1 MSNPGDADATPI
13 TSVQQLADHIAAG
26 CKPTERFRIGTE
38 HEKFG
43 FRIADL
49 AAPPYQ
55 PADGQPGSIRDL
67 LEGLDA
73 LWRHADHSTPAI
85 SSA

>member
-1 MSNPGDADATPI
+1 MSNPGDADSTPV

-43 FRIADL
+43 FRIGDL
-49 AAPPYQ
+49 AAPPYE
-55 PADGQPGSIRDL
+55 PTDGQPGSIRDL
-67 LEGLDA
+67 LEGIA
-73 LWRHADHSTPAI
+73 RSAARRSRTPAI